1 MSYALPY
8 DPAAIAAWGSEI
20 RRAASKLQQATT
32 VAHRQGG
39 ARIQFSGPAADR
51 YTQHLGKQTTQM
63 QAAAAELSAASS
75 KVAEL
80 VAEAER
86 LNRAYIAMLDAAEA
100 IARQVARVL
109 P

>member
-20 RRAASKLQQATT
+20 RRLASKLEQATT
-32 VAHRQGG
+32 VANRQGG
-39 ARIQFSGPAADR
+39 AHIQFSGPAADR
-51 YTQHLGKQTTQM
+51 YTQHLGRQTTQM

-75 KVAEL
+75 KVAQL

-86 LNRAYIAMLDAAEA
+86 LNREYIAAIEAAEA
-100 IARQVARVL
+100 IARQIAQAL
-109 P
+109 S